1 MNNRTTEK
9 SPTSRSMA
17 DALGTC
23 AGRNGQPNRL
33 LRRGPCIVFKT
44 SVSPR
49 HGKTNRA
56 KVQRVSP
63 ELNGKTASAHRGGRR
78 KACCP
83 FLSSFCGFG
92 LRNFGNRLRDSL
104 WLVFQRQVRL
114 RHNSNAIPFSV
125 YYGNP
130 TKLVFLHGAFAFL
143 HVLKKQRASNL
154 AI

>member
-1 MNNRTTEK
+1 M
-9 SPTSRSMA
+9 PLAHVLAGMA
-17 DALGTC
+17 SQISYSEEA
-23 AGRNGQPNRL
+23 PI
-33 LRRGPCIVFKT
+33 IVFKT
-44 SVSPR
+44 STKSPR

-83 FLSSFCGFG
+83 FLSSFCGFR

-143 HVLKKQRASNL
+143 HVLAVTASHRIYADEL
-154 AI
+154 FDRRVSRI